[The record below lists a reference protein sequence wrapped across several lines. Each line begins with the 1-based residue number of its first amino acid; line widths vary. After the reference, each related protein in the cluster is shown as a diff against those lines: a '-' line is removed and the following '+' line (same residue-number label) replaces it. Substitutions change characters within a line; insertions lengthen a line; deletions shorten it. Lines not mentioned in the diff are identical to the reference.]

1 MNHSSMNINLSSHH
15 NPGDNLA
22 HTACASARKPSTGMH
37 WGRLRRI
44 GALGALASLCAA
56 DALAAGSSVATTIGS
71 NFTELNTIIQATRI
85 IVVTSAIIFSGYQMA
100 FNNKRFGE
108 VWPILLGGW
117 VVGAAG
123 GFANY
128 FISGT

>member
-1 MNHSSMNINLSSHH
+1 MNHSSMNIDLSSHH
-15 NPGDNLA
+15 NPGDKLA
-22 HTACASARKPSTGMH
+22 HTACAPASKPSTGMR

-56 DALAAGSSVATTIGS
+56 DALAVGVGVTTTIAG

-85 IVVTSAIIFSGYQMA
+85 IVVTTAVIFSGYQMA

-108 VWPILLGGW
+108 VWPILLGGL